1 MIDEGLIIMAVG
13 MMAVFAFLIVMV
25 LAMRFMSGFVVRNF
39 PESEES
45 AHRGP
50 GAGDAG
56 RLKAAGASEAAGRAA
71 RGDEADEAEI
81 AAAVA
86 GTFAAVGTGEAEI
99 AAAVAGAFAAA
110 GAGEAE
116 IAAAAA
122 AARMCC

>member
-25 LAMRFMSGFVVRNF
+25 LAMRFMSGFIVRNF
-39 PESEES
+39 PEPEES
-45 AHRGP
+45 APRRP
-50 GAGDAG
+50 RAGDAG

-71 RGDEADEAEI
+71 RGDEADEVEI
-81 AAAVA
+81 AV
-86 GTFAAVGTGEAEI
+86 
-99 AAAVAGAFAAA
+99 AVAGAFAAV

-122 AARMCC
+122 AARMYC

>member
-25 LAMRFMSGFVVRNF
+25 LAMRFMSGFIVRNF
-39 PESEES
+39 PEPEES
-45 AHRGP
+45 APRRP
-50 GAGDAG
+50 RAGD
-56 RLKAAGASEAAGRAA
+56 AGRAA

-86 GTFAAVGTGEAEI
+86 GAFAAV
-99 AAAVAGAFAAA
+99 

-122 AARMCC
+122 AARMYC